1 MDYEPA
7 DGLLYIEGSLLY
19 LVTTV
24 GEPDATDLSEAQPEA
39 AGWPGRSYHIAP
51 LRTPRIQKDDGFS
64 IPPLD

>member
-1 MDYEPA
+1 MDNEPA

-19 LVTTV
+19 LAATV

-51 LRTPRIQKDDGFS
+51 LRTPRIEKDDGFS
-64 IPPLD
+64 ITPLD